1 MRGLSRIEEPFIL
14 NGIASLIVA
23 TVWLF
28 WRHDLLLQYFYFDQL
43 LALTHLVTLG
53 FLSSVMMGVLH
64 RFVPTFLHVEPAS
77 LRVSRFQFIFYAIG
91 SWGMI
96 THFWMGGSK
105 GVSWSTFLVCL
116 ASVLQ
121 LWNFRALFRP
131 SRARGG
137 RKIWVGRFVASA
149 LVFFV
154 LAASMGILL
163 GLLKAYEVRTPGLA
177 TQFIDN
183 VFAHAHL
190 AAIGWVLTMILGIQ
204 LQLVPSTFGDRFSLP
219 IRFTLLWVGTLGV
232 AFAFLTGRS
241 VAPFAVML
249 AILCGWHMWGPLR
262 SFCIGRTREWELL
275 PLTLLVTAAG
285 LGVALAFGW
294 PSPSDPLR
302 GRVQLAYGFLGI
314 FGFMVLSVV
323 TLAFKLFPMWVWKER
338 FQKEFGRRPVPAM
351 KELHSERLRI
361 AANVTL
367 FTGVLTTAIGIYQGN
382 ETVLAVSTTLILAGI
397 ACFLINFVRVA
408 RWDLLKKNYEPT
420 EADWVKFKK
429 MFPEASSAG
438 SPPGDLR
445 PR

>member
-1 MRGLSRIEEPFIL
+1 MRGLSRIEEPFVL
-14 NGIASLIVA
+14 NGMASLIVA

-53 FLSSVMMGVLH
+53 FLSSLMMGVLY
-64 RFVPTFLHVEPAS
+64 RFVPTFLHVEPES
-77 LRVSRFQFIFYAIG
+77 LRVARFQFIFYAIG

-105 GVSWSTFLVCL
+105 GVSWSTFLVFL

-121 LWNFRALFRP
+121 RWNFRALSRP
-131 SRARGG
+131 SRTRG

-190 AAIGWVLTMILGIQ
+190 AAIGWVLTMILGIE

-232 AFAFLTGRS
+232 AFAFLTGAKRG
-241 VAPFAVML
+241 A
-249 AILCGWHMWGPLR
+249 LCR
-262 SFCIGRTREWELL
+262 DAR
-275 PLTLLVTAAG
+275 
-285 LGVALAFGW
+285 
-294 PSPSDPLR
+294 DPL
-302 GRVQLAYGFLGI
+302 QLAHVGPTTFL
-314 FGFMVLSVV
+314 LDRQD
-323 TLAFKLFPMWVWKER
+323 P
-338 FQKEFGRRPVPAM
+338 
-351 KELHSERLRI
+351 
-361 AANVTL
+361 
-367 FTGVLTTAIGIYQGN
+367 
-382 ETVLAVSTTLILAGI
+382 
-397 ACFLINFVRVA
+397 
-408 RWDLLKKNYEPT
+408 
-420 EADWVKFKK
+420 
-429 MFPEASSAG
+429 
-438 SPPGDLR
+438 
-445 PR
+445 